1 MGASDPCP
9 FVALYLTLST
19 LPLPLPSVRFL
30 MSFLRES
37 LPSPIPTLQ
46 ASEARGGEEEEE
58 GLDRKTKKVGRCAE
72 ILFTDIGDR
81 RRRSGGNFGDL
92 LLLLWPWDCYH
103 RHLLPLFLRPT
114 QAKGGAVVDSVLLL
128 WNGEESTAAAEAILH
143 DIVSAASQG
152 WLEWK
157 KLRPDLR
164 RQQGW
169 LGRKSSVGN
178 NTALIG
184 MLFVHPIL
192 AFLLVQRGTAIIL
205 KNSSF
210 LQPTLRMSLGT
221 NGRTDE

>member
-1 MGASDPCP
+1 M
-9 FVALYLTLST
+9 
-19 LPLPLPSVRFL
+19 
-30 MSFLRES
+30 
-37 LPSPIPTLQ
+37 Q
-46 ASEARGGEEEEE
+46 ASEGERRRRRRGSIEK
-58 GLDRKTKKVGRCAE
+58 RKKVGRCAE
-72 ILFTDIGDR
+72 ILFNDIGDR

-103 RHLLPLFLRPT
+103 RHLLLFLRPT

-192 AFLLVQRGTAIIL
+192 ALLVVQRGTAIIL